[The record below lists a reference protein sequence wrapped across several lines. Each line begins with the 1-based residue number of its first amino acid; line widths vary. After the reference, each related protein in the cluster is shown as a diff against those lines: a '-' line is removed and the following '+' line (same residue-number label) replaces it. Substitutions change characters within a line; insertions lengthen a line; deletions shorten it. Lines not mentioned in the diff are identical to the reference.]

1 MSDLRKERSEATR
14 TALVAAGREL
24 FAHRGYGAVGTEEIV
39 RLARVTRGAL
49 YHHFNGKDDLFE
61 AVVEEVERELTERI
75 AAEAAARAA
84 DPWGAMVAGAGA
96 FLDASLEPAV
106 QRIILLDAPA
116 VLGWETWREIGERY
130 GLGLVQG
137 FGLRRGALASSVA
150 HDSHNIVVVGA
161 NDADM
166 LAAVEAIVALGGG
179 QVAVAD
185 GEVLARVP
193 LPIAGLMS
201 DQPLA
206 VVREQVDQLVT
217 AARALGSP
225 LHSPFLAL
233 SFLALPVIPELKL
246 TDHGLVD
253 VTAFRLVPVFEAGD

>member
-1 MSDLRKERSEATR
+1 MIGEDVRVPGSEA
-14 TALVAAGREL
+14 E
-24 FAHRGYGAVGTEEIV
+24 
-39 RLARVTRGAL
+39 
-49 YHHFNGKDDLFE
+49 
-61 AVVEEVERELTERI
+61 
-75 AAEAAARAA
+75 
-84 DPWGAMVAGAGA
+84 
-96 FLDASLEPAV
+96 SLR
-106 QRIILLDAPA
+106 QQLLQAQKLSS
-116 VLGWETWREIGERY
+116 V
-130 GLGLVQG
+130 
-137 FGLRRGALASSVA
+137 GALASSVA
-150 HDSHNIVVVGA
+150 HDSHNIIVVGT

-206 VVREQVDQLVT
+206 VVREQVDQLGA

-225 LHSPFLAL
+225 LHSPFMAL

-253 VTAFRLVPVFEAGD
+253 VTAFQLVPVFEAGD

>member
-1 MSDLRKERSEATR
+1 MAPSTPPPPSPLKVHDVGLADFRLPATGGR
-14 TALVAAGREL
+14 ARIIGLVPDQIVTRALVDHPKIEDGAAVADVERDIL
-24 FAHRGYGAVGTEEIV
+24 K
-39 RLARVTRGAL
+39 L
-49 YHHFNGKDDLFE
+49 
-61 AVVEEVERELTERI
+61 AVVERH
-75 AAEAAARAA
+75 RAS
-84 DPWGAMVAGAGA
+84 GNV
-96 FLDASLEPAV
+96 
-106 QRIILLDAPA
+106 
-116 VLGWETWREIGERY
+116 

-150 HDSHNIVVVGA
+150 HDSHNIVVVGT

-166 LAAVEAIVALGGG
+166 LAAVQAIVALGGG
-179 QVAVAD
+179 QVAVAG

-206 VVREQVDQLVT
+206 VVREQVDQLVA
-217 AARALGSP
+217 AARSLGSR
-225 LHSPFLAL
+225 LHSPFMAL

-253 VTAFRLVPVFEAGD
+253 VTAFQLVPVFEAED